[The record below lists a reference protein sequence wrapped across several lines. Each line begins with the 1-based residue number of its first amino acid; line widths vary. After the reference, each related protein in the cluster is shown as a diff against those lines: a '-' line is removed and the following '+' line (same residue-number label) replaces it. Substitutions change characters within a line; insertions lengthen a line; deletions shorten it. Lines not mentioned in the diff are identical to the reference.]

1 VVPLLA
7 AAGAV
12 AVADWICVWRRP
24 CRAEVVLKPL
34 VLVLL
39 VAAALAADAGSGAQQ
54 AAFVVALVLSLAG
67 DVLLLPQVDRF
78 VPGLVAFLLAH
89 VAYVVGFWLEPSGEG
104 SQLWPIVVLAVLL
117 GAAGPRILA
126 GVRRDEP
133 ALAAPVVA
141 YMAVIG
147 WMVVTAG
154 LSGDTVASLGA
165 CAFALS
171 DTILALD
178 RFDRRRRWAPVAV
191 MTTYHLAQGLLVAS
205 L

>member
-1 VVPLLA
+1 MVLLLA
-7 AAGAV
+7 ASGAV
-12 AVADWICVWRRP
+12 ALAHWSCVWRRP
-24 CRAEVVLKPL
+24 CRAEVLLKPL

-39 VAAALAADAGSGAQQ
+39 IGAAIAADAESGAQQ

-89 VAYVVGFWLEPSGEG
+89 VAYVVGFWFEPAGVSMH
-104 SQLWPIVVLAVLL
+104 LWPMVVLAVLL
-117 GAAGPRILA
+117 AGVGPRILA
-126 GVRRDEP
+126 GVRRDDP
-133 ALAAPVVA
+133 ALVVPVAA

-154 LSGDTVASLGA
+154 FSGDAVGSLGA
-165 CAFALS
+165 VTFAVS
-171 DTILALD
+171 DTLLAAD
-178 RFDRRRRWAPVAV
+178 RFDRSRRWAPVAV
-191 MTTYHLAQGLLVAS
+191 MATYHVAQGLLVAS

>member
-1 VVPLLA
+1 MTALLLA
-7 AAGAV
+7 AAVV

-39 VAAALAADAGSGAQQ
+39 VVAALATDAASGAQQ

-89 VAYVVGFWLEPSGEG
+89 LAYVVGFWMEPAGHSMH
-104 SQLWPIVVLAVLL
+104 LWPIVVLGVLL
-117 GAAGPRILA
+117 GGVGPRILA
-126 GVRRDEP
+126 GARRDEP
-133 ALAAPVVA
+133 ALVVPVLA

-154 LSGDTVASLGA
+154 FSGDAVGSLGA
-165 CAFALS
+165 VMFAVS
-171 DTILALD
+171 DTVLAAD
-178 RFDRRRRWAPVAV
+178 RFDRSRRWAPVAV
-191 MTTYHLAQGLLVAS
+191 MATYHVAQGLLVAS

>member
-1 VVPLLA
+1 MTALLV

-12 AVADWICVWRRP
+12 AVADWVCVWRRP

-39 VAAALAADAGSGAQQ
+39 VGAALAADAPSGAQQ
-54 AAFVVALVLSLAG
+54 AVFVVALALSLAG

-89 VAYVVGFWLEPSGEG
+89 LAYVVGFWLEPADPSTH
-104 SQLWPIVVLAVLL
+104 LWPMLVLALLL
-117 GAAGPRILA
+117 GGAGPRIVA
-126 GVRRDEP
+126 GVRRQEP
-133 ALAAPVVA
+133 ALVVPVIA

-154 LSGDTVASLGA
+154 LSGDPIGSLGA
-165 CAFALS
+165 VTFAIS
-171 DTILALD
+171 DAVLAAD

-191 MTTYHLAQGLLVAS
+191 MATYHVAQGLLVAS